1 MKLIPKINKDDD
13 LIIETISHLKN
24 SFWHCLIFSSI
35 INILSL
41 ALPIYSMQVLDRVL
55 GSSSIETL
63 IYLSLIVFIAVM
75 AMNFLTNVRDCAF
88 SFIANSFEKEL
99 SGIAFSCNI
108 KDSVKS
114 NIGSQ
119 YLKDLSQI
127 KSFILSFFCLF
138 FLFVCNFHFS

>member
-1 MKLIPKINKDDD
+1 MKLVPKINKEDDKD
-13 LIIETISHLKN
+13 LIIKAISSFKN

-55 GSSSIETL
+55 SSSSLETL

-75 AMNFLTNVRDCAF
+75 AMNFLTSVRDYAF
-88 SFIANSFEKEL
+88 SFIANSFEKKL
-99 SGIAFSCNI
+99 SSITFICNI
-108 KDSVKS
+108 KDSIKS

-119 YLKDLSQI
+119 YLKDL
-127 KSFILSFFCLF
+127 
-138 FLFVCNFHFS
+138 